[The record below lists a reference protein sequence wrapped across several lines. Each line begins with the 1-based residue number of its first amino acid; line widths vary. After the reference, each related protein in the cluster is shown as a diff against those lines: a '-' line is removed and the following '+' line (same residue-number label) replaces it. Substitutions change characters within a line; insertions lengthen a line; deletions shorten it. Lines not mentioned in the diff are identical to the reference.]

1 LSLAKARE
9 IAAEKRGQIL
19 LGGDFAEEM
28 QAQKEAARRRR
39 DDEMKG

>member
-1 LSLAKARE
+1 LAKARE

-19 LGGDFAEEM
+19 LGGDLAEEM
-28 QAQKEAARRRR
+28 QAQKEAARQRWR